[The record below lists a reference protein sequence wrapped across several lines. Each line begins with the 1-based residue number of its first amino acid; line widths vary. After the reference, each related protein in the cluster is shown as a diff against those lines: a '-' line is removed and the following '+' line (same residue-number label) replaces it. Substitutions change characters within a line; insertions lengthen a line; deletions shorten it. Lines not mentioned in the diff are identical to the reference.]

1 MLASDSLVERLE
13 CLVFCLSR
21 LASVPFQVIRTFLV
35 VLQAVALF
43 HHHLD
48 PCLSIFYF
56 FHPKLSEIIVFIVVV
71 VISALIVHFAK

>member
-1 MLASDSLVERLE
+1 MLASDSLAERLE

-56 FHPKLSEIIVFIVVV
+56 FHPKLSENIVFVVV
-71 VISALIVHFAK
+71 VISALIEHFAK